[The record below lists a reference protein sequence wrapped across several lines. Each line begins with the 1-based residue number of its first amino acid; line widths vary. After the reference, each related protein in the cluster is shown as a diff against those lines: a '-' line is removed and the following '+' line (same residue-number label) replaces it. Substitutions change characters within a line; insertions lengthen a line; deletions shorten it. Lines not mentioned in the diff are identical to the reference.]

1 MTADVILGIDDVQVL
16 EHLYPRLRPVEMLIQ
31 QYMDNVDAAPAIV
44 VARGCVLVDGYH
56 RWQAHKRNGATE
68 IRVLDLGDMS
78 DEDIL
83 AEAIRLNARH
93 GHALTP
99 EEKRHLAPI
108 LVDGQKKTIADA
120 ARCLAVSEQ
129 SVRNWVNQYQG
140 ERTKVLKAAEK
151 AERERKIAEA
161 ERLRAEGLTQAQ
173 IAKQLGVSQQW
184 VAKHLPRPKNFGL
197 VVNGQPGA
205 NAPVDAAPSA
215 AKAEPAKAPKPEPKP
230 EPQRQPEPLDDET
243 RRYLELWDDEGDLV
257 ANVESGR
264 MTVAEAVKHAQ
275 TAERLYRNSDKHSPF
290 KARGEANKELKI
302 GLDLISNFLD
312 VRDVALTADDDRLW
326 RLVRIVA
333 PKAIGRLNEW
343 KEAAD
348 GHLA

>member
-1 MTADVILGIDDVQVL
+1 MVRRVTADVILGIDDVQVL

-44 VARGCVLVDGYH
+44 VARGCILVDGYH

-68 IRVLDLGDMS
+68 VRALDLGDMS

-93 GHALTP
+93 GWSLTP

-108 LVDGQKKTIADA
+108 LVDSQKKTIGDA
-120 ARCLAVSEQ
+120 ARCLAVSER
-129 SVRNWVNQYQG
+129 SVLSWLAAHRSEAVRKAKA
-140 ERTKVLKAAEK
+140 EAAAER
-151 AERERKIAEA
+151 ARKIAEA
-161 ERLRAEGLTQAQ
+161 EQLRAEGLTQQQ
-173 IAKQLGVSQQW
+173 IAERLGVKQPAVSKLFRG
-184 VAKHLPRPKNFGL
+184 AKLH
-197 VVNGQPGA
+197 PGISGPDTL
-205 NAPVDAAPSA
+205 APATD
-215 AKAEPAKAPKPEPKP
+215 PKPEPTAPKP

-275 TAERLYRNSDKHSPF
+275 TAERLYQNSDKHSPF

-333 PKAIGRLNEW
+333 PKAIERLNEW